1 MNTKLVS
8 DMIYSDSETFYN
20 FRPKFAVDGISK
32 KISQDNPTVAKFAL
46 QVNITVLVSIH
57 CSHMKCGFL
66 VYRVFLVNNIKYSY
80 CQHINTGFEN

>member
-8 DMIYSDSETFYN
+8 DMVYSDPETFYN

-46 QVNITVLVSIH
+46 QVNITVLESIQ
-57 CSHMKCGFL
+57 CSHVKCGFL
-66 VYRVFLVNNIKYSY
+66 VYRIFQVTNNKYSY
-80 CQHINTGFEN
+80 W

>member
-8 DMIYSDSETFYN
+8 DMIYSDPETFYN

-46 QVNITVLVSIH
+46 QVILTVLVSIH
-57 CSHMKCGFL
+57 CSDVKCGFS
-66 VYRVFLVNNIKYSY
+66 VYRVFLVNDNKYSY
-80 CQHINTGFEN
+80 C

>member
-8 DMIYSDSETFYN
+8 DMNYSDSETFYN

-57 CSHMKCGFL
+57 CSLITCGFL
-66 VYRVFLVNNIKYSY
+66 VYCVFLVYNNKYSY
-80 CQHINTGFEN
+80 C